1 MIKMKEHVKLADA
14 KAKRYTENLIENK
27 RLTREISEK

>member
-1 MIKMKEHVKLADA
+1 MKEHIKLADA

-27 RLTREISEK
+27 RLNKEILEKI